1 MSRIIKTTQSKVL
14 AAKPIGITLPIQN
27 GNSGFFDQSFDTL
40 TQIKNNIINLLNT
53 RQGERRFQPTFGTRL
68 WNLVFEQNQDTLRE
82 QAINIVSEDIASW
95 IPNVTVNDITANL
108 LTNTQI
114 ASNADIY
121 MLQIAVT
128 FTVNLTKQ
136 TDTVVVTIK
145 NTTM

>member
-1 MSRIIKTTQSKVL
+1 MAKIPTTIKNAAL
-14 AAKPIGITLPIQN
+14 IAKPIGIVLPIQN
-27 GNSGFFDQSFDTL
+27 GNNGFFNQSYDTL
-40 TQIKNNIINLLNT
+40 TQVKNNIINLLNT

-68 WNLVFEQNQDTLRE
+68 WNLVFEQNQDTLKE
-82 QAINIVSEDIASW
+82 QAVNIVSEDIASW

-128 FTVNLTKQ
+128 FTINLTKQ
-136 TDTVVVTIK
+136 TDVVIVTI
-145 NTTM
+145 NNQIS